1 MVGLGLRES
10 FSLGSSIAISKVL
23 RVLDNKVLKVTLLS
37 IDSANCRLSLLLFSP
52 VPSGVC
58 HPMSSLLNC
67 LFIAV
72 LALDRALHRY

>member
-37 IDSANCRLSLLLFSP
+37 IDSANEP
-52 VPSGVC
+52 VRIFVGEAVEQRVIRAPS
-58 HPMSSLLNC
+58 
-67 LFIAV
+67 
-72 LALDRALHRY
+72 